1 MDKYKICTT
10 KELIVNYNKLNV
22 EKNLLYAEEDKG
34 DVITEMSMIEGEL
47 RCRLDDMINILISI
61 ERELKPYE
69 VERLLRM
76 LIKRY

>member
-22 EKNLLYAEEDKG
+22 EKNLLYAEEDKE

>member
-22 EKNLLYAEEDKG
+22 EKNLLYAEEDKK

-47 RCRLDDMINILISI
+47 RCRL
-61 ERELKPYE
+61 R
-69 VERLLRM
+69 
-76 LIKRY
+76 

>member
-22 EKNLLYAEEDKG
+22 EKNLLYAEEDKE

-76 LIKRY
+76 LIKRC

>member
-22 EKNLLYAEEDKG
+22 EKNILYAEEDKK

>member
-22 EKNLLYAEEDKG
+22 EKNLLYAEEDKE
-34 DVITEMSMIEGEL
+34 DVINEMSMIEGEL

>member
-22 EKNLLYAEEDKG
+22 EKNLLYVEEDQEEL
-34 DVITEMSMIEGEL
+34 VTEMSMIEGEL

-76 LIKRY
+76 LMKRY

>member
-22 EKNLLYAEEDKG
+22 EKNLLYAEEDKK

>member
-22 EKNLLYAEEDKG
+22 EKNLLYAEEDKK

-61 ERELKPYE
+61 ERELKSYE

>member
-22 EKNLLYAEEDKG
+22 EKNLLCAEEDKK

-69 VERLLRM
+69 VERLLGM

>member
-22 EKNLLYAEEDKG
+22 EKNLLYAEEDKK
-34 DVITEMSMIEGEL
+34 DVIIEMSMIEGEL